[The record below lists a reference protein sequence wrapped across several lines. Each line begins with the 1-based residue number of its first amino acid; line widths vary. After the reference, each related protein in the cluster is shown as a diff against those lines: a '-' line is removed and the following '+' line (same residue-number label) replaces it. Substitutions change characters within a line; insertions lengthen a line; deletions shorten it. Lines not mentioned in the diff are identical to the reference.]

1 VLNQVSYV
9 REAAILAALL
19 PSTSRGR
26 RHIDATSIGLAGC
39 NRALRKPCGFYDESQ
54 IASPSSVSGHVPIFT
69 LGLIGSSTQIGERS
83 FTQPRSS
90 ARSRA
95 GSVHRIGDSVVR
107 RECHDVRE
115 LAPKNPLGRVAAAAC
130 ENGDTGRNAE
140 LDASFHPLTGIC
152 A

>member
-1 VLNQVSYV
+1 VLYQLSYV

-69 LGLIGSSTQIGERS
+69 LGLIGSSTPDRREVVYPASLLRAFAGGV
-83 FTQPRSS
+83 RSS
-90 ARSRA
+90 NR
-95 GSVHRIGDSVVR
+95 
-107 RECHDVRE
+107 
-115 LAPKNPLGRVAAAAC
+115 
-130 ENGDTGRNAE
+130 
-140 LDASFHPLTGIC
+140 
-152 A
+152 